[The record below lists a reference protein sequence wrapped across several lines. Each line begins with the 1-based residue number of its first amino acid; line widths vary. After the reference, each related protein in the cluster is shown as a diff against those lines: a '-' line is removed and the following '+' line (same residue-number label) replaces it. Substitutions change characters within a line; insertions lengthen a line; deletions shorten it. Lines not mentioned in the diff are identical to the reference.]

1 MQYPG
6 RVIRQGESDAK
17 IIRHLRRALN
27 DRLALMGIR
36 DLALPVTHP
45 TFDLQLVQAVKMFQA
60 RSVDRLGMPLV
71 VDGKVGALTWAALF
85 GPNSVPSSTTAPD
98 VLLVKAIEVAAAEEA
113 IGVREDPVGSNRGP
127 RVDEYQIRCGL
138 PSSGYPWC
146 ACFVYWCFDQSAQA
160 LGISNPVV
168 RTAGCQDH
176 WARAAKIG
184 AGRIAA
190 NLAVNNP
197 GLVQP
202 GMIFIMAFG
211 KKSGHTGIVESVNGG
226 LITTI
231 EGNSNAGGEREGIGV
246 FRLTRKINSV
256 NTGFISYAGL

>member
-1 MQYPG
+1 
-6 RVIRQGESDAK
+6 
-17 IIRHLRRALN
+17 
-27 DRLALMGIR
+27 
-36 DLALPVTHP
+36 
-45 TFDLQLVQAVKMFQA
+45 
-60 RSVDRLGMPLV
+60 
-71 VDGKVGALTWAALF
+71 
-85 GPNSVPSSTTAPD
+85 
-98 VLLVKAIEVAAAEEA
+98 
-113 IGVREDPVGSNRGP
+113 
-127 RVDEYQIRCGL
+127 
-138 PSSGYPWC
+138 
-146 ACFVYWCFDQSAQA
+146 VYWCFDQSAQA